1 MQVSELSRRSGVTI
15 PTIKFYL
22 REGLLPPGEAT
33 AATRA
38 EYGEPHLRRLR
49 LIRALVE
56 IGELPVASVKR
67 IVDGLDDKTVSLH
80 DLLGRVQY
88 ALGPQVS
95 PPDGDP
101 DWERADHEVATLID
115 ELGWQV
121 LPHSPARALLS
132 GALMALH
139 KLDVAP
145 RGPSLRTYAERL
157 AQLAAL
163 EVASVG
169 GDPAGAPADE
179 QDRAAVVE
187 SAVAGMVLYER
198 ILVALR
204 RLAQEDASATRFGP
218 DPNQ

>member
-1 MQVSELSRRSGVTI
+1 VQVSELSRRSGVTI

-22 REGLLPPGEAT
+22 REGLLQPGEAT

-38 EYGEPHLRRLR
+38 DYGEPHLRRLR

-56 IGELPVASVKR
+56 IGELPVASVRR
-67 IVDGLDDKTVSLH
+67 IVDGLDDETVSLH
-80 DLLGRVQY
+80 ELLGRVQY

-101 DWERADHEVATLID
+101 DWERAGREVTELID
-115 ELGWQV
+115 ELGWRV
-121 LPHSPARALLS
+121 LPRSPARTLLS
-132 GALMALH
+132 GALVALH
-139 KLDVAP
+139 RLDVAP
-145 RGPSLRTYAERL
+145 QGPSLRTYAEAL

-169 GDPAGAPADE
+169 GNPPGAPAGE
-179 QDRAAVVE
+179 PDRTAVVE

-198 ILVALR
+198 VLVALR
-204 RLAQEDASATRFGP
+204 RLAQEDASAARFGP
-218 DPNQ
+218 GS

>member
-1 MQVSELSRRSGVTI
+1 VQVSELSRRSGVTI

-22 REGLLPPGEAT
+22 REGLLQPGEAT

-67 IVDGLDDKTVSLH
+67 IVAGLDDAAVSLH
-80 DLLGRVQY
+80 ELLGRVQY
-88 ALGPQVS
+88 ALGPQVR

-101 DWERADHEVATLID
+101 DWERADHEVNGLIG
-115 ELGWQV
+115 ELGWQIE
-121 LPHSPARALLS
+121 PHSPARTLLS
-132 GALMALH
+132 GALVALH
-139 KLDVAP
+139 RLDVVP
-145 RGPSLRTYAERL
+145 RGPSLRTYADRL

-169 GDPAGAPADE
+169 VNQDAAPAGQ

-204 RLAQEDASATRFGP
+204 RLAQEDASVARFGP
-218 DPNQ
+218 GA